1 MELARKNFMK
11 ALLYILP
18 LLAGVA
24 MTIQAGVN
32 SQLRLVL
39 NNPLMAA
46 FISFVTGTVALGILL
61 LFSRKAIP
69 SLSVYGTIDWYNLT
83 GGLLGAFF
91 VMVVILTVRE
101 IGTAN
106 LFALVIAGQFVTAL
120 IFDHYGLIGFKVNPV
135 SFQKIF
141 GILLLIAGAYLVNK
155 K

>member
-1 MELARKNFMK
+1 MK

-18 LLAGVA
+18 FFAGVA

-32 SQLRLVL
+32 SQLRTIL
-39 NNPLMAA
+39 NHPLLAA
-46 FISFVTGTVALGILL
+46 FISFITGTVALGLLL

-69 SLSVYGTIDWYNLT
+69 SLKVYGTIDWYNLT

-106 LFALVIAGQFVTAL
+106 LFALVIAGQFLTAL
-120 IFDHYGLIGFKVNPV
+120 VFDHYGLIGFRVNPV
-135 SFQKIF
+135 SVQKII
-141 GILLLIAGAYLVNK
+141 GVLLIVTGAYLINK

>member
-1 MELARKNFMK
+1 MK

-18 LLAGVA
+18 FLAGVA

-32 SQLRLVL
+32 SQLRAIL
-39 NNPLMAA
+39 NNPLLAA
-46 FISFVTGTVALGILL
+46 FISFITGTVALGIML
-61 LFSRKAIP
+61 LFSRKVIP
-69 SLSVYGTIDWYNLT
+69 SLKIYGTIDWYNLT

-106 LFALVIAGQFVTAL
+106 LFALVIAGQFLTAL
-120 IFDHYGLIGFKVNPV
+120 IFDHYGLIGFKINPV
-135 SFQKIF
+135 SIQKIL
-141 GILLLIAGAYLVNK
+141 GVLLIVVGAYLINK

>member
-1 MELARKNFMK
+1 MK

-18 LLAGVA
+18 FMAGVA

-32 SQLRLVL
+32 SQLRTIL
-39 NNPLMAA
+39 NNPLLAA
-46 FISFVTGTVALGILL
+46 FISFITGTVALAVLL
-61 LFSRKAIP
+61 LFSKRAIP

-106 LFALVIAGQFVTAL
+106 MFALIIAGQFLTAL
-120 IFDHYGLIGFKVNPV
+120 LFDHYGLIGFKVNPV
-135 SFQKIF
+135 SIQKII
-141 GILLLIAGAYLVNK
+141 GVVLIIVGAYLINK

>member
-1 MELARKNFMK
+1 MK

-18 LLAGVA
+18 FMAGVA

-32 SQLRLVL
+32 SQLRIIL
-39 NNPLMAA
+39 NNPLLAA
-46 FISFVTGTVALGILL
+46 FISFITGTVALAVLL
-61 LFSRKAIP
+61 LFSKRAIP
-69 SLSVYGTIDWYNLT
+69 ALSVYATIDWYNLT

-106 LFALVIAGQFVTAL
+106 MFALIIAGQFLTAL
-120 IFDHYGLIGFKVNPV
+120 LFDHYGLVGFKVNPV
-135 SFQKIF
+135 SIQKII
-141 GILLLIAGAYLVNK
+141 GVVLIIVGAYLINK

>member
-1 MELARKNFMK
+1 MLQKHFMK

-18 LLAGVA
+18 VLAGVA

-32 SQLRLVL
+32 SQLRIIL
-39 NNPLMAA
+39 NNPLLAA
-46 FISFVTGTVALGILL
+46 FISFITGTFALGLLL
-61 LFSRKAIP
+61 LFSRKTIP
-69 SLSVYGTIDWYNLT
+69 ALSVYGTIDWYNLT

-106 LFALVIAGQFVTAL
+106 LFALVIAGQFITAL
-120 IFDHYGLIGFKVNPV
+120 LFDHYGLIGFKVNPV
-135 SFQKIF
+135 SVQKIL
-141 GILLLIAGAYLVNK
+141 GVLLLVVGAYLVNK